1 MFCKL
6 FHIAKANK
14 AWPRKT
20 VESKPH
26 AMQAT
31 LSWSAAESS
40 EIRSSAEVALKG
52 EILLAEQ
59 EQKILKL
66 QGDVAQVIRR
76 KQGRYFDDE
85 KTLVN
90 DNRSSSSSSDS
101 MIDDKGEDWSS
112 ALVWAD
118 GLLSSPLELDDDER
132 ESLSTPDWAVSTTL
146 EAMNGN
152 YKPVVFDWLERPALS
167 HLTGDDNEFSLW
179 CESLA
184 DSAFNLDDES
194 EDELFPKLD
203 LSLLSAG
210 DSAWVKFGKAP
221 VEKKE
226 VTYHAAPREFE
237 GLSAVVRDFETGDVI
252 PQC

>member
-1 MFCKL
+1 MFNKL
-6 FHIAKANK
+6 FRIAKANK

-26 AMQAT
+26 AIQAT
-31 LSWSAAESS
+31 LSWSMADSP

-52 EILLAEQ
+52 EIMLAEQ

-66 QGDVAQVIRR
+66 QGDVARVVRR

-90 DNRSSSSSSDS
+90 NNRSSTSSSDS
-101 MIDDKGEDWSS
+101 MIDDNGKDWSS

-118 GLLSSPLELDDDER
+118 GLLSSPLELEDSEK

-152 YKPVVFDWLERPALS
+152 YKPVMFDWLERPARSDLP
-167 HLTGDDNEFSLW
+167 GDNNEFSSW
-179 CESLA
+179 CESLV
-184 DSAFNLDDES
+184 DSAFNLADES

-203 LSLLSAG
+203 LSFLSAG
-210 DSAWVKFGKAP
+210 DSAWVKVGKA
-221 VEKKE
+221 
-226 VTYHAAPREFE
+226 
-237 GLSAVVRDFETGDVI
+237 AV
-252 PQC
+252 